1 MGLRWTIYDID
12 WLCLTLVPSHGPR
25 IFHEIRSVPAEE
37 ILKLLGRI
45 NPHQVGVGRLHNL
58 RVWAD
63 RHMAR
68 ASLKDASAR
77 SGPVVGR
84 VTNETPFPA
93 PFGLSLW
100 MQQPSQCVV
109 AS

>member
-1 MGLRWTIYDID
+1 MGLGWTIYDID
-12 WLCLTLVPSHGPR
+12 WLFPTLVPSHGLG

-37 ILKLLGRI
+37 ILKLLGQI
-45 NPHQVGVGRLHNL
+45 NPPQVGVGRLHNL

-63 RHMAR
+63 RHMAP

-84 VTNETPFPA
+84 VTNQTPFPA
-93 PFGLSLW
+93 PFGLSRW
-100 MQQPSQCVV
+100 VQ
-109 AS
+109 

>member
-1 MGLRWTIYDID
+1 MDLGWTIFDID
-12 WLCLTLVPSHGPR
+12 WLFPTLVPSHGLR
-25 IFHEIRSVPAEE
+25 IFHEISCAG
-37 ILKLLGRI
+37 GR
-45 NPHQVGVGRLHNL
+45 NPEAAGTDNPPQVGVGRLHDL

-84 VTNETPFPA
+84 ITNQTPFPA
-93 PFGLSLW
+93 PFGSSRW